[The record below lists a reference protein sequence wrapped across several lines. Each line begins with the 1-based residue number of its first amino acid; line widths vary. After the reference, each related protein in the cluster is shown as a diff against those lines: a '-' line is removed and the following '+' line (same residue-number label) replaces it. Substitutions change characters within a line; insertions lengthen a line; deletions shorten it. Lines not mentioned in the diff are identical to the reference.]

1 VLWCVQG
8 PKEIGDVDTD
18 DEKDEEAQYEQWK
31 SRELARIRS
40 AFQLPI
46 LSFSFPYY
54 KESPLHAAGKQEC
67 AHSADPAMERDIHIA
82 LSGKIYLARAA
93 RKLDECI

>member
-1 VLWCVQG
+1 MDAGVLWCVQG

-46 LSFSFPYY
+46 LSFSFACY
-54 KESPLHAAGKQEC
+54 KESFLHAASKHEC
-67 AHSADPAMERDIHIA
+67 AHSADPAMQRDVHIA
-82 LSGKIYLARAA
+82 LSKKNYLARAA
-93 RKLDECI
+93 R